1 MHPLM
6 TTRWAA
12 LTVGLG
18 VLVSACGGTSG
29 TSGPGKASA
38 DKQLLRVN
46 LGVQP
51 NSLDPGQQSYDYE
64 GIVGRN
70 TFEALLK
77 PTKDGKALT
86 GAAATG
92 MPDVSANGLTYTFH
106 LRDNNWSDG
115 QPVKAADF
123 VYGWQRLLN
132 PCRAAGY
139 VDPFFDQTVKGGEN
153 YAKISAKD
161 PAACAA
167 YVKTLGLQAKDDK
180 TFVVTLQA
188 PRFGYFPFI
197 ASLWV
202 GAPVRQD
209 IVEKYGSD
217 KWATVPAQVIGNG
230 KFKVSELVAND
241 HITLVPNPRY
251 KGDQAQ
257 LQKFEMFFI
266 SDSNTALNKYK
277 NGELDVLNV
286 PIADTDALK
295 SDPKFGKQIKTNL
308 SLNTF
313 WYTFNNKVVPFSDP
327 KVRKAFATSIDRQQL
342 VSKIS
347 HGQYKVETTFSPE
360 GTPAYQGQNP
370 AMKDLLKFNPTA
382 AKKILTDAGINPAT
396 LTVSLLT
403 RDTTT
408 NKTLNQ
414 YIQDQWQTNLG
425 VKVNLEVIDSKTVT
439 KRIRKGDFQI
449 YGADGWNMDYAHPQD
464 IFDIQS
470 TGSCHGTQ
478 WGCYSSKTYD
488 DLVAKAD
495 AERDLTKALGL
506 YKQAEQILLT
516 DAPFTPLYQR
526 PTVNLVQPWVQGITA
541 IPLDEGT
548 YTSGDIYTETI
559 YISQH

>member
-1 MHPLM
+1 MR
-6 TTRWAA
+6 TRWAA

-18 VLVSACGGTSG
+18 VFVAACGGTTGS
-29 TSGPGKASA
+29 TGPAKASA
-38 DKQLLRVN
+38 DKQVLRIN
-46 LGVQP
+46 TGVQP

-70 TFEALLK
+70 TFEPLLK
-77 PTKDGKALT
+77 PTKDGKDLT

-92 MPDVSANGLTYTFH
+92 KPDVSSDGLTYTFH

-132 PCRAAGY
+132 PCLASGY
-139 VDPFFDQTVKGGEN
+139 ADPFFDGTVKGGEN
-153 YAKISAKD
+153 YAKTNAKD
-161 PAACAA
+161 PAGCAT

-188 PRFGYFPFI
+188 PAGYFPFV

-202 GAPVRQD
+202 AAPIRQD

-217 KWATVPAQVIGNG
+217 KWATVPAQVVGNG
-230 KFKVSELVAND
+230 KFKVGELVAND
-241 HITLVPNPRY
+241 HITLVPNTQY

-257 LQKFEMFFI
+257 LQKFELFFI
-266 SDSNTALNKYK
+266 ADSNTALNKYK

-295 SDPKFGKQIKTNL
+295 ADAKLSKQMITYK
-308 SLNTF
+308 SLDTF
-313 WYTFNNKVVPFSDP
+313 WYTFNNKIAPFDNP
-327 KVRKAFATSIDRQQL
+327 KVRKAFAISIDRAQL
-342 VSKIS
+342 SSKIS
-347 HGQYKVETTFSPE
+347 HGQYLPETTF
-360 GTPAYQGQNP
+360 TPDGMAGFQGQNS
-370 AMKDLLKFNPTA
+370 AIKDILKFDPVA
-382 AKKILTDAGINPAT
+382 AKKILTDAGINPAS

-414 YIQDQWQTNLG
+414 FIQDQWQTNLG

-439 KRIRKGDFQI
+439 TRIRKGVFQI
-449 YGADGWNMDYAHPQD
+449 YGADGWGMDYGHPQD
-464 IFDIQS
+464 IFDIQTS
-470 TGSCHGTQ
+470 GGCHGTQ
-478 WGCYSSKTYD
+478 WDCYSSKAYD

-495 AERDLTKALGL
+495 AEKDFTKALDL

-516 DAPFTPLYQR
+516 DSPFTPLYQR
-526 PTVNLVQPWVQGITA
+526 PSVDLVQPWVQGITA
-541 IPLDEGT
+541 VPLDESV
-548 YTSGDIYTETI
+548 YTPGDFYTETI
-559 YISQH
+559 FISQH